1 MLGLTQSVQD
11 KICIGMHRGSY
22 FKFPEYVLM
31 AWDEIMWEMWN
42 KNIIEFFNSF
52 NINIIDAIWIGNF
65 HLSQAYVK
73 LGWQYRKLFEFLVGK
88 HYTKVFILYAFCTI
102 NTHYMSKWL
111 LLNANWVIVQLHHGE
126 NKLDWREQVRFDEMM
141 MMCGLCLINHLLLRP
156 RLCKEK

>member
-31 AWDEIMWEMWN
+31 ASHVIMWEMWN

-52 NINIIDAIWIGNF
+52 NINIIDAICIVNF

-73 LGWQYRKLFEFLVGK
+73 LG
-88 HYTKVFILYAFCTI
+88 
-102 NTHYMSKWL
+102 
-111 LLNANWVIVQLHHGE
+111 
-126 NKLDWREQVRFDEMM
+126 
-141 MMCGLCLINHLLLRP
+141 
-156 RLCKEK
+156 